1 MFALLL
7 AYSLF
12 TENKIMALLVIN
24 NMISV
29 VSLIIIS
36 LFSAQYIQPITY
48 RNIMS
53 YTVNLF
59 RRITIVQFT
68 SLLNEFSQINNWL
81 SVHKKQ
87 SMSCTVCF
95 CLSKVLAGAE
105 KRRKK
110 TGYNN

>member
-29 VSLIIIS
+29 VSLLIISPSSARYNLLIAYRHIVNYTANIFHRIIIWR
-36 LFSAQYIQPITY
+36 L
-48 RNIMS
+48 
-53 YTVNLF
+53 
-59 RRITIVQFT
+59 T
-68 SLLNEFSQINNWL
+68 SLLNKWSQINNWL
-81 SVHKKQ
+81 LVHKKQ
-87 SMSCTVCF
+87 LMSCTVCF
-95 CLSKVLAGAE
+95 CLESVLVGAE